1 MQIDHL
7 IYAAPDLD
15 AAVADVERRF
25 GVRASGGGRHPGM
38 GTHNRLLGL
47 GPRTYL
53 EIIAP
58 DPDQPEP
65 DGPRPYGVDGS
76 TGAGLVG
83 WALTCDDIGS
93 ARATAAARGFD
104 PGVVVEAGRVT
115 PTGTTLRWRVTS
127 NASPAGDIPFLI
139 SWGDSPH
146 PAASAPSGLTL
157 VSFHLEHPDPD
168 SLVTPLRALGAEVD
182 VRPAAEVALVVRVDG
197 PYGVQELR

>member
-7 IYAAPDLD
+7 IHAVPDLD
-15 AAVADVERRF
+15 AGVEDVERRL
-25 GVRASGGGRHPGM
+25 GVRAAGGGRHPGM

-47 GPRTYL
+47 GPQTYL

-65 DGPRPYGVDGS
+65 DGPRPYGVDGQ

-83 WALTCDDIGS
+83 WALTCDDIES
-93 ARATAAARGFD
+93 ARATAVAQGFD
-104 PGVVVEAGRVT
+104 PGAGVEAGRVT

-127 NASPAGDIPFLI
+127 NASPAGLIPFLI

-146 PAASAPSGLTL
+146 PAASAPPGLTL
-157 VSFHLEHPDPD
+157 ASFHLEHPDAER
-168 SLVTPLRALGAEVD
+168 LAAPLHALGAQAD
-182 VRPAAEVALVVRVDG
+182 VRRAPEAALVARIDG
-197 PYGVQELR
+197 PHGLQELR